1 MSNVLDASM
10 TLTWFFEDE
19 AVPSAVEAYARV
31 RSEGAL
37 TPQIWLFEVRNAFV
51 FNERR
56 ERITSSQTAQAMA
69 ALEELS
75 VTIDTQPDLE
85 ATMALA
91 RAHGLTFYDA
101 LYLELAQ
108 RRQAT
113 LLSLDTE
120 LLRAANAEGVA
131 TL

>member
-1 MSNVLDASM
+1 M

>member
-1 MSNVLDASM
+1 MSNVLDASI

-19 AVPSAVEAYARV
+19 AAAEAVEAYARV

-37 TPQIWLFEVRNAFV
+37 APQIWRFEVRNAFI

-56 ERITSSQTAQAMA
+56 ERITSSQTAQAMT
-69 ALEELS
+69 ALETLS

-85 ATMALA
+85 ATMTLA
-91 RAHGLTFYDA
+91 RVHGLTFYDA
-101 LYLELAQ
+101 LYLELALRQ
-108 RRQAT
+108 RAT
-113 LLSLDTE
+113 LFSLDET
-120 LLRAANAEGVA
+120 LLRAARAEGVA